1 MSHGLSHARAKAR
14 ALGEDDGAMGREGE
28 RARRERARRERAR
41 KGERREGETVR
52 RREARGRR
60 VGARV
65 LDVAAQ
71 DGV

>member
-14 ALGEDDGAMGREGE
+14 ALGEDDGAMGREG
-28 RARRERARRERAR
+28 ERARRERAR

-65 LDVAAQ
+65 LDVAEQ